1 MKVAAI
7 IAAGGSGKRMGR
19 PKQFLPLLGRAVL
32 EWSLEVFKKIKAIEQ
47 IILTVSGDD
56 LERARNLGVLVT
68 EGGAERQDSV
78 ANGLKFVSP
87 DCDLVLIHDGARPL
101 ITPDIVEKAI
111 AEAGEHGAVAVGVP
125 VADTIKQVE
134 SGQWTVEKTVD
145 RGKLWQAQTPQVFKY
160 EIITRAYK
168 KIKRKVTDDA
178 QLVEDLGIKVKMIMG
193 SYQNIKITSPEDLLI
208 AEAILRSRH
217 VLSQP

>member
-19 PKQFLPLLGRAVL
+19 PKQFLPLLGRMVL
-32 EWSLEVFKKIKAIEQ
+32 EWSLEVFKKIRSIEQ

-68 EGGAERQDSV
+68 EGGVARQDSV
-78 ANGLKFVSP
+78 ANGLKLVSP

-125 VADTIKQVE
+125 VTDTIKQVE
-134 SGQWTVEKTVD
+134 SGEWTVEKTVD
-145 RGKLWQAQTPQVFKY
+145 RGKLWSAQTPQVFKY
-160 EIITRAYK
+160 EIITQAYK
-168 KIKRKVTDDA
+168 KAKRKVTDDA

>member
-19 PKQFLPLLGRAVL
+19 PKQFLPLLGRAVV
-32 EWSLEVFKKIKAIEQ
+32 EWSLEVFKKIKSIEQ

-56 LERARNLGVLVT
+56 LERAKNLGVLVV

-101 ITPDIVEKAI
+101 ITPDIVEKAM
-111 AEAGEHGAVAVGVP
+111 AEAREHGAVVVGVP

-134 SGQWTVEKTVD
+134 SGDWLVEKTVD
-145 RGKLWQAQTPQVFKY
+145 RGKLWQAQTPQVFKH
-160 EIITRAYK
+160 EIITQAYK
-168 KIKRKVTDDA
+168 KARQKATDDA
-178 QLVEDLGIKVKMIMG
+178 QLVEDFGKKVKMVMG
-193 SYQNIKITSPEDLLI
+193 SYQNIKITTPEDLII